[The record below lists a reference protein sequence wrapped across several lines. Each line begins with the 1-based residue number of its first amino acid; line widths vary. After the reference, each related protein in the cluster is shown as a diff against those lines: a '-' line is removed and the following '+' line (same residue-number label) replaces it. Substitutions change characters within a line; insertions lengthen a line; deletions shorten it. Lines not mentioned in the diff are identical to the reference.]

1 MNLRKALFGILVLGL
16 AGCSLAPFYQR
27 PALPTAA
34 SYPGLE
40 DAAGATAPSVDQV
53 GWRDFFADLRLQE
66 LIAQALANNRDLRLA
81 MARVEEARGLYGV
94 QRADQFPNISGVAT
108 GEKYRLPADLSPTG
122 NSLTAEQ
129 YSATLSLSAWEL
141 DFWGRVR
148 NLTAAALESYLA
160 TMRRGAP
167 SLSAWLPRLPIP
179 ICWSGS
185 WTSWSPLPNP
195 PWPAAR
201 NPIGS

>member
-1 MNLRKALFGILVLGL
+1 MNLRKALLGILVLGL

-122 NSLTAEQ
+122 NSLVT
-129 YSATLSLSAWEL
+129 
-141 DFWGRVR
+141 VR
-148 NLTAAALESYLA
+148 NEAREWNRAVTANGKPEMRVDLERAIRSRQKA
-160 TMRRGAP
+160 H
-167 SLSAWLPRLPIP
+167 RLPKQL
-179 ICWSGS
+179 GE
-185 WTSWSPLPNP
+185 LE
-195 PWPAAR
+195 
-201 NPIGS
+201 